1 MGVNDACFEIN
12 NFQFERRTTAMKY
25 MPILQELFESDT
37 VIFLIVG
44 IVIAAIMELFIKKQ
58 KYLKVALITSVV
70 VYAICELISNIHTNF
85 MLEIILVFV
94 GTVALGCCIGFLVSI
109 LIGMLRRGK
118 Q

>member
-1 MGVNDACFEIN
+1 VTTSK
-12 NFQFERRTTAMKY
+12 FERRTVAMKY
-25 MPILQELFESDT
+25 IPIFQELFESDT

-44 IVIAAIMELFIKKQ
+44 IVIAAIIRLFLKKQ
-58 KYLKVALITSVV
+58 KNLKVALIISVV
-70 VYAICELISNIHTNF
+70 VYAICELLSNIHTNF

>member
-1 MGVNDACFEIN
+1 VTTSK
-12 NFQFERRTTAMKY
+12 FERRTVAMKY
-25 MPILQELFESDT
+25 IPILQELFESDT

-44 IVIAAIMELFIKKQ
+44 IVIAVIMGLFLKKQ

-70 VYAICELISNIHTNF
+70 VYAICELLSNIHTNF

-109 LIGMLRRGK
+109 LIGMLRREK

>member
-1 MGVNDACFEIN
+1 VTTSK
-12 NFQFERRTTAMKY
+12 FERRTVAMKY
-25 MPILQELFESDT
+25 IPILQELFESDT

-44 IVIAAIMELFIKKQ
+44 IVIAVIMVLFLKKQ
-58 KYLKVALITSVV
+58 KNLKFAFITSVV
-70 VYAICELISNIHTNF
+70 VYAICELLSNMHTNF

>member
-1 MGVNDACFEIN
+1 VTTSK
-12 NFQFERRTTAMKY
+12 FERRTVAMKY
-25 MPILQELFESDT
+25 IPILQELFESDT

-44 IVIAAIMELFIKKQ
+44 IVIAVIMGLFLKKQ
-58 KYLKVALITSVV
+58 KNLKVALITSVV
-70 VYAICELISNIHTNF
+70 VYAICELLSNKHTNF

>member
-1 MGVNDACFEIN
+1 VTTSK
-12 NFQFERRTTAMKY
+12 FERRTVAMKY
-25 MPILQELFESDT
+25 IPILQELFESDT

-44 IVIAAIMELFIKKQ
+44 IIIAVIMGLFLKKQ
-58 KYLKVALITSVV
+58 KNLKVALITFVV
-70 VYAICELISNIHTNF
+70 VYAICELLSNMHTNF

-94 GTVALGCCIGFLVSI
+94 GTVALGCCIVFLVSL

>member
-1 MGVNDACFEIN
+1 VTTSK
-12 NFQFERRTTAMKY
+12 FERRTVAMKY
-25 MPILQELFESDT
+25 IPILQELFESDT

-44 IVIAAIMELFIKKQ
+44 IVIAVIMGLFLKKQ
-58 KYLKVALITSVV
+58 KNLKVALITSVV
-70 VYAICELISNIHTNF
+70 VYAICELLSNIHTNF

>member
-1 MGVNDACFEIN
+1 VTTSK
-12 NFQFERRTTAMKY
+12 FERRTADMKY
-25 MPILQELFESDT
+25 IPIFQELFESDT

-44 IVIAAIMELFIKKQ
+44 IVIAAIIRLFLKKQ
-58 KYLKVALITSVV
+58 KNVKFALITSVV
-70 VYAICELISNIHTNF
+70 VYVICELLSNMHTNF

-94 GTVALGCCIGFLVSI
+94 GTVALGCCIVFLVSL

>member
-1 MGVNDACFEIN
+1 
-12 NFQFERRTTAMKY
+12 MKY
-25 MPILQELFESDT
+25 IPILQELFESDT

-44 IVIAAIMELFIKKQ
+44 IVIAVIMGLFLKKQ
-58 KYLKVALITSVV
+58 KNLKVALITSVV
-70 VYAICELISNIHTNF
+70 VYAICELLSNIHTNF